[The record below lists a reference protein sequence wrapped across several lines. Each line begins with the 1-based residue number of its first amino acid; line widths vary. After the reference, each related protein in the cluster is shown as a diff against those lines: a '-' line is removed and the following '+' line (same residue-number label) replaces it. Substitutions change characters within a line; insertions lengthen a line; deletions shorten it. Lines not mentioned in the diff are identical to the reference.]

1 MLQRGAT
8 KPLHV
13 GCVQNKNRWRYPGL
27 RGMEGSDDNGSRT
40 SHHQPRHNLSIHLVI
55 PGYFLDSVDCSVY
68 SAMTINFHIYVLR
81 CNFSFTLLCVRYC
94 PVLGLA
100 SVTTASLTILLSSS
114 M

>member
-1 MLQRGAT
+1 MITAAA
-8 KPLHV
+8 LHII
-13 GCVQNKNRWRYPGL
+13 
-27 RGMEGSDDNGSRT
+27 
-40 SHHQPRHNLSIHLVI
+40 NLDTIFPFILSFQVT
-55 PGYFLDSVDCSVY
+55 FLDSVDCSVY

-81 CNFSFTLLCVRYC
+81 CNFSFTLVCVRYC